1 MKKTLGIFLLAAF
14 IMPAVSFATD
24 KMEFSNQD
32 KKNLD
37 VACVQKAIGIRE
49 DALMATFD
57 TFASST
63 KTALT
68 ARKDALVTA
77 WGKTDAKERRTA
89 RKAAYDAH
97 KVTMKSVHET
107 LKTSK
112 KAAWSTFNTSVK
124 SCGSNVS
131 GYSEMTPSDLPTS
144 L

>member
-1 MKKTLGIFLLAAF
+1 MKKTLGIFLLAAVL
-14 IMPAVSFATD
+14 MPAVSFATD
-24 KMEFSNQD
+24 KVTFSNQD

-49 DALMATFD
+49 DSLIATFD
-57 TFASST
+57 TFSAT
-63 KTALT
+63 AKTALT

-97 KVTMKSVHET
+97 KATMKTAHET

-112 KAAWSTFNTSVK
+112 KAAWNTFNTSIQ
-124 SCGSNVS
+124 SCGSTVS